1 MSFGSREKKKKG
13 CEEMNESL
21 HHYNY
26 CDMQH
31 RLNNKR
37 KKNSGNHVVMS
48 VSQRYE
54 SHDVKSSE
62 GVNALMSAVLP
73 GCILFLMYLKEC
85 CYLCPEI
92 NWVSDFFMANYD
104 DAFSVCQVV
113 CWNTGIFGVPFFL
126 FLLVW
131 FSRCTQTH

>member
-1 MSFGSREKKKKG
+1 
-13 CEEMNESL
+13 
-21 HHYNY
+21 
-26 CDMQH
+26 
-31 RLNNKR
+31 
-37 KKNSGNHVVMS
+37 MS

-113 CWNTGIFGVPFFL
+113 CWNTGIFGVPFF
-126 FLLVW
+126 FISSSLVQQMHSNTLKK
-131 FSRCTQTH
+131 FKIQKENPPKPSNVIL